1 MQAAQKNTQ
10 ALLDALWYALRDAI
24 WIGNWQARWQAR
36 RQAGWIALS
45 TIGIHLQR

>member
-1 MQAAQKNTQ
+1 MQAAQKNAQ
-10 ALLDALWYALRDAI
+10 ALWDALWDALRDAI
-24 WIGNWQARWQAR
+24 WQAR